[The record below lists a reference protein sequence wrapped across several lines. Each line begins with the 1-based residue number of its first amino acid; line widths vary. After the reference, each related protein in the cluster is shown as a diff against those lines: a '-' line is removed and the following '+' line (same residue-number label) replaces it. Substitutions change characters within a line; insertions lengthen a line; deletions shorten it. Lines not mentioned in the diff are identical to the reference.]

1 MSQPE
6 VPEGMFPCW
15 YIKSEEIERVKKSR
29 KPYADYKNTENYFL
43 LTNRIDNTFIQG
55 NIARRDKE
63 FGLLNNVLHQYDYLI
78 EFLKHQ
84 VVYFTFDRINLYQL
98 IELYPNAPRPI
109 LFTLKRIDP
118 LKVVKPNQGFMIM
131 PFHQANLDQ
140 LYFTEV
146 KPFLKNQLGIELLR
160 ADDFRNND
168 IIIETIYN
176 TIRDSEFIIADTT
189 IANKNAFY
197 ELGYASAMGKEIIM
211 IQDKTEQKLFF
222 DRAHIRVIFYD
233 ISDIPSLQFELKAT
247 IEAIR
252 AKQ

>member
-118 LKVVKPNQGFMIM
+118 LKVV
-131 PFHQANLDQ
+131 L
-140 LYFTEV
+140 
-146 KPFLKNQLGIELLR
+146 
-160 ADDFRNND
+160 
-168 IIIETIYN
+168 
-176 TIRDSEFIIADTT
+176 
-189 IANKNAFY
+189 
-197 ELGYASAMGKEIIM
+197 
-211 IQDKTEQKLFF
+211 
-222 DRAHIRVIFYD
+222 
-233 ISDIPSLQFELKAT
+233 
-247 IEAIR
+247 
-252 AKQ
+252 